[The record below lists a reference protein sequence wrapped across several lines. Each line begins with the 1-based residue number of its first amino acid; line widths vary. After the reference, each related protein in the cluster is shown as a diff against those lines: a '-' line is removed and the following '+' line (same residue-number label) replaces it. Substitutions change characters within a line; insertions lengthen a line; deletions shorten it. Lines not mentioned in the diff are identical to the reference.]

1 MYKLTEESHVG
12 SINDINVRI
21 NVRINDA
28 DGSLNRFLADKKTT
42 ETSEED
48 SVYSRKVQ
56 ILSEL
61 KGKPQSTIEQLVSA
75 LNIPERTI
83 YRDSEWLRENDQ
95 GWYISE

>member
-12 SINDINVRI
+12 SINDT

-28 DGSLNRFLADKKTT
+28 DGRLNRFLADKKTT
-42 ETSEED
+42 
-48 SVYSRKVQ
+48 

-61 KGKPQSTIEQLVSA
+61 KGKPQSIVEQLVSV

-83 YRDSEWLRENDQ
+83 YRDIEWLRENDQ